1 MQPSSGTEGTL
12 VVWAVPKARRSSGA
26 GDKAGRPGVL
36 PAAAPAQQL
45 VCSLTTWSQIL
56 VSVLFLCYRAGWAY
70 TAKGWEGSARN
81 CNKESCLMFSWIGC
95 WIDLLIFNSMVFV
108 SFFINLQKISLWG
121 WNIWSW
127 IAASNITF
135 FFFPTKIIW
144 LFITTCEK
152 KKNTVIS
159 HVTFLKNFFFLL
171 QMLMSLPLK
180 QRLEMAVQKVLVI
193 GFEGRRVAYESQL
206 CLCQQCENLRS
217 NQTVC
222 S

>member
-1 MQPSSGTEGTL
+1 MQPSSGTAGTL

-135 FFFPTKIIW
+135 FFSYQNYLAIYNNLW
-144 LFITTCEK
+144 K
-152 KKNTVIS
+152 KKYS
-159 HVTFLKNFFFLL
+159 YFSCHLFEEFFFSFANAHVSPLKAETWNGSAESAGDRL
-171 QMLMSLPLK
+171 WGKKSGLWVTALPLS
-180 QRLEMAVQKVLVI
+180 AVW
-193 GFEGRRVAYESQL
+193 ESQI
-206 CLCQQCENLRS
+206 
-217 NQTVC
+217 
-222 S
+222 

>member
-135 FFFPTKIIW
+135 FFSYQNYLAIYNNLW
-144 LFITTCEK
+144 K
-152 KKNTVIS
+152 KKYS
-159 HVTFLKNFFFLL
+159 YFSCHLFEEFFFSFANAHVSPLKAETWNGSAESAGDRL
-171 QMLMSLPLK
+171 WGKKSGLWVTALPLS
-180 QRLEMAVQKVLVI
+180 AVW
-193 GFEGRRVAYESQL
+193 ESQI
-206 CLCQQCENLRS
+206 
-217 NQTVC
+217 
-222 S
+222 